1 MDSMANS
8 AGNAEAEL
16 SVAMDS
22 IEYKLNKVK
31 ETGTGIAQN
40 LFKRE
45 EMKWILDIISSIG
58 SGIDF
63 LTEKIGLLGTIGF
76 GAGLFAGI
84 KNIGK
89 FRMSVRISKYCFLF
103 WICPSCLRFMDK
115 K

>member
-8 AGNAEAEL
+8 AGNAEAEM

-45 EMKWILDIISSIG
+45 EMKGILDIISSIG

-76 GAGLFAGI
+76 GAGLFAGL
-84 KNIGK
+84 KNVGGAK
-89 FRMSVRISKYCFLF
+89 MQPLTVSLF
-103 WICPSCLRFMDK
+103 
-115 K
+115 